1 MSPYLVTDV
10 NTHTRVLIKQNC
22 ILAHASVKQT
32 KRKKNQFCMRRR
44 RYVISQN
51 EGRRYVDNAR
61 RPGMK

>member
-32 KRKKNQFCMRRR
+32 KRKKSQFSMRRR
-44 RYVISQN
+44 LCYQS
-51 EGRRYVDNAR
+51 
-61 RPGMK
+61 K

>member
-32 KRKKNQFCMRRR
+32 KRKKSQFSMRR

-51 EGRRYVDNAR
+51 EGIRYVDNAR